1 MERRPLDP
9 KDEKVLEY
17 LKKYITKYG
26 YPPTVR
32 EICKALNITSTAT
45 AHYTLNRL
53 QAYGYIRK
61 VDNHKRAL
69 EIVNEYSDFPK
80 KELVEVPLVGKIT
93 AGAPIT
99 AIENIED
106 VFPLPLD
113 MFASGELFLLTVKGD
128 SMINA
133 GILDGDKIVVRKQS
147 IANNG
152 EIVAVLID
160 GEATV
165 KRFYMDNTN
174 RYIKLMPENDKY
186 EPIIVEE
193 AEILGLVVGLIRKY

>member
-1 MERRPLDP
+1 MDRKELDP

-17 LKKYITKYG
+17 LKRYSTKYG

-45 AHYTLNRL
+45 AYYSLNRL
-53 QAYGYIRK
+53 QMCGYIKK
-61 VDNHKRAL
+61 VDNHKRAI
-69 EIVNEYSDFPK
+69 EILNEFSDFPK
-80 KELVEVPLVGKIT
+80 KEMVDVPLVGKIT
-93 AGAPIT
+93 AGVPIT
-99 AIENIED
+99 AVENIED
-106 VFPLPLD
+106 VFSLPND
-113 MFASGELFLLTVKGD
+113 MFANGDLFLLTVSGD

-133 GILDGDKIVVRKQS
+133 GILDGDKIVVRRQS

-152 EIVAVLID
+152 EIVAVMID

-165 KRFYMDNTN
+165 KRFYMDA
-174 RYIKLMPENDKY
+174 RYIRLQPENDKY

-193 AEILGLVVGLIRKY
+193 AEVLGLVVGLIRRYK

>member
-1 MERRPLDP
+1 MDRKELDP

-17 LKKYITKYG
+17 LKRYSTKYG

-45 AHYTLNRL
+45 AYYSLNRL
-53 QAYGYIRK
+53 QLYGYIKK
-61 VDNHKRAL
+61 VDNHKRAI
-69 EIVNEYSDFPK
+69 EILNEFSDFPK
-80 KELVEVPLVGKIT
+80 KEMVDVPLVGKIT

-99 AIENIED
+99 AVENIED
-106 VFPLPLD
+106 VFSLPTD
-113 MFASGELFLLTVKGD
+113 MFANGDLFLLTVSGD

-133 GILDGDKIVVRKQS
+133 GILNGDKIVVRRQS
-147 IANNG
+147 IADNG
-152 EIVAVLID
+152 EIVAVMID

-165 KRFYMDNTN
+165 KRFYLDS
-174 RYIKLMPENDKY
+174 RYIRLQPENDKY

-193 AEILGLVVGLIRKY
+193 AEVLGLVVGLIRRYK

>member
-1 MERRPLDP
+1 MDRKELDP

-17 LKKYITKYG
+17 LKRYSTKYG

-45 AHYTLNRL
+45 AYYSLNRL
-53 QAYGYIRK
+53 QLYGYIKK
-61 VDNHKRAL
+61 VDNHKRAI
-69 EIVNEYSDFPK
+69 EILNEFSDFPK
-80 KELVEVPLVGKIT
+80 KEMVDVPLVGKIT

-99 AIENIED
+99 AVENIED
-106 VFPLPLD
+106 VFSLPTD
-113 MFASGELFLLTVKGD
+113 MFANGDLFLLTVSGD

-133 GILDGDKIVVRKQS
+133 GILNGDKIVVRRQS
-147 IANNG
+147 IADNG
-152 EIVAVLID
+152 EIVAVMID

-165 KRFYMDNTN
+165 KRFYMDS
-174 RYIKLMPENDKY
+174 RYIRLQPENDKY

-193 AEILGLVVGLIRKY
+193 AEVLGLVVGLIRRYK